1 MDEKAQGCGVAHALL
16 KALIAASENAGYWTL
31 QSQIM
36 AANKASLELHRKAG
50 FREVGYRE
58 RYGHINGDWHD
69 VILFE
74 RRSVH
79 TGGADLPTRTCD

>member
-1 MDEKAQGCGVAHALL
+1 VEEKAQGCGIARALL
-16 KALIAASENAGYWTL
+16 EGLITASEDAGYLTL

-50 FREVGYRE
+50 FREVGYRK

-79 TGGADLPTRTCD
+79 TGGLDLPTRTCD